1 VEVLVGDVVV
11 GTCSWTDKTMVERW
25 YPRGVS
31 TAEARLRYYASRY
44 DTVEV
49 DSTFYGL
56 PREDYARRWA
66 ERTPDGFT
74 FHVKAYGLM
83 TGHEVD
89 ERSLTPELREYDYD
103 VTTRGR
109 VRNPDERMVERAF
122 EQFVDALT
130 PLVAA
135 GKMGGVL
142 LQYPAYFTALDRE
155 HEHRN
160 LTAIERA
167 AAILSPLPVFV
178 EFRHASWVSGSQL
191 ARTLRFLSERGLTYV
206 AVDAP
211 QIEGASVM
219 PPITAATSPLGYV
232 RFHGRNA
239 ATWKARTAS
248 AADRF
253 DYLYSPDELAEWL
266 EPVDQLAS
274 ETERTWVMF
283 NNCKYDYAPRNA
295 REMAQILG
303 DVVAAREGGTP
314 TGDPVEY
321 GSALTAAEEGASRSE
336 ARRSAGASHD
346 AEPAGPL
353 DGTLF

>member
-1 VEVLVGDVVV
+1 MGDVVV
-11 GTCSWTDKTMVERW
+11 GTCSWTDKTMIERW

-31 TAEARLRYYASRY
+31 TPEARLRYYAARY

-56 PREDYARRWA
+56 PREDYARHWA
-66 ERTPDGFT
+66 ERTPAGFT

-89 ERSLTPELREYDYD
+89 ERSLTPELREYDYEIS
-103 VTTRGR
+103 TRGR
-109 VRNPDERMVERAF
+109 VRRPDERMVERSF
-122 EQFVDALT
+122 DQFVDALR
-130 PLVAA
+130 PLVDA

-142 LQYPAYFTALDRE
+142 LQYPAAFTALDHE

-160 LTAIERA
+160 LATIERA
-167 AAILSPLPVFV
+167 AAILSPLPAFV
-178 EFRHASWVSGSQL
+178 EFRHASWVTGPQL
-191 ARTLRFLSERGLTYV
+191 ARTMRFLSDRGLTYV

-211 QIEGASVM
+211 QIPGAHVM
-219 PPITAATSPLGYV
+219 PRVTAATAPLGYV

-239 ATWKARTAS
+239 ATWGARTAT

-253 DYLYSPDELAEWL
+253 DYVYTEAELGEWV
-266 EPVDQLAS
+266 EPIDRLAD

-295 REMAQILG
+295 RELAGILG
-303 DVVAAREGGTP
+303 DVVAPRDGGALTGEPVGSDVGDGAGHVSGGLGTP
-314 TGDPVEY
+314 ADDTP
-321 GSALTAAEEGASRSE
+321 SS
-336 ARRSAGASHD
+336 
-346 AEPAGPL
+346 
-353 DGTLF
+353 GTLF